1 MYIGVNVAMQVYKGC
16 IKGILNKYNIM
27 VHRTIAFSSA
37 TVLEGWYGSWILIL
51 VGLDRHLIPPGL
63 PYA

>member
-1 MYIGVNVAMQVYKGC
+1 MMVYVKGF
-16 IKGILNKYNIM
+16 
-27 VHRTIAFSSA
+27 TIAFSSA

-51 VGLDRHLIPPGL
+51 VGFDRHLIPPGL